1 MKRAR
6 SSIVLRSASLALA
19 LALPAVVSAQPAAP
33 TPGSAGTP
41 PPKTET
47 GLPILLNLTVG
58 GNRAVIGLDAGAL
71 PLAVDAELVL
81 DFDAAQ
87 NLCADSLGVSA
98 TVVNPLDPA
107 FVARLPEGTLLPLAL
122 PVVIRV
128 EPPTTSLCGALSF
141 TDTVRAEIH
150 THLLPYTA
158 DSPLR
163 LYKAPLG
170 GRFYDITDAV
180 APGSVRTGGRTGGF
194 SEFIIVVDLAD
205 PRDAAEVKYEFLAA
219 RLANPA
225 IAPVVRTALEADLAT
240 SRAAFDANDAA
251 GAIAAMNAFSARVTA
266 ASPTEIPDRWRA
278 ARDLDNIAGD
288 LLGEAAALR
297 FLLGRL

>member
-1 MKRAR
+1 MERR
-6 SSIVLRSASLALA
+6 PHS
-19 LALPAVVSAQPAAP
+19 
-33 TPGSAGTP
+33 GSA
-41 PPKTET
+41 
-47 GLPILLNLTVG
+47 
-58 GNRAVIGLDAGAL
+58 
-71 PLAVDAELVL
+71 
-81 DFDAAQ
+81 
-87 NLCADSLGVSA
+87 
-98 TVVNPLDPA
+98 
-107 FVARLPEGTLLPLAL
+107 
-122 PVVIRV
+122 
-128 EPPTTSLCGALSF
+128 TSLCGALSF

-150 THLLPYTA
+150 THLLPYTV

-170 GRFYDITDAV
+170 GRFYDITDGV

-194 SEFIIVVDLAD
+194 SEFIVVVDLAA

-225 IAPVVRTALEADLAT
+225 IAAGVRAALEGDLAT
-240 SRAAFDANDAA
+240 SRAAFDANDPAA
-251 GAIAAMNAFSARVTA
+251 GIAAMNAFSARIVA
-266 ASPTEIPDRWRA
+266 ADPVQIPDRWRA